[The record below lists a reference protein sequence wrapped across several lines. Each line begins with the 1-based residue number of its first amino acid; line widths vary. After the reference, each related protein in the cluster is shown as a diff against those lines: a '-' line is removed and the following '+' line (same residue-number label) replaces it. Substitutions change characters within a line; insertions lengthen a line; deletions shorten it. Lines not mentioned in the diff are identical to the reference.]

1 MAYSPALPL
10 TYLWPHSPRFSPV
23 HWQRYVCGGGVGGT
37 VSVWG
42 QYAKHEAEAAAGLG
56 LAHVEQNVAAEVFGI
71 LPHR

>member
-1 MAYSPALPL
+1 M
-10 TYLWPHSPRFSPV
+10 
-23 HWQRYVCGGGVGGT
+23 GVGWGGP

-71 LPHR
+71 LPPGREITELGSWASSGFCRATTQVLWMHRS

>member
-1 MAYSPALPL
+1 M
-10 TYLWPHSPRFSPV
+10 
-23 HWQRYVCGGGVGGT
+23 HWQRYVCGGGGGT